1 MAKEIKVIANRKLLH
16 DRVGTI
22 RKGDKAS
29 LPEALAKAY
38 LQRGW
43 VKEYSTKVV
52 EEKPEKS
59 KGPVEGEVTVD
70 VEAPESIKA
79 K

>member
-29 LPEALAKAY
+29 LPEALAKDY
-38 LQRGW
+38 LERGW
-43 VKEYSTKVV
+43 VKEYSTK
-52 EEKPEKS
+52 
-59 KGPVEGEVTVD
+59 GPVEGEATVD
-70 VEAPESIKA
+70 VEAPESIKT